1 MNKPIVFISHITE
14 EKELAIELKRLIEES
29 FLGMLEVFVSSDEDS
44 IASGSRWL
52 DNITEALKN
61 CVIELILCSPES
73 VKRPWINFEAGA
85 GWIREIN
92 VIPLCHS
99 GMEVS
104 KLPIPLNLL
113 QAVKISEISSL
124 KLIFPVLASAIDA
137 KCPKITFDEFVNRV
151 KQLEEKYTY
160 WNEINKRLTEFE
172 SKYVKIF
179 NVLKERDIVADLQET
194 DLRELQR
201 ILSWFIEKEYVSF
214 QETCS
219 VALTQEGLFKKIVIN
234 ATREYRRLFCMKECV
249 FYRK

>member
-29 FLGMLEVFVSSDEDS
+29 FLGMLEVFVSSDEES
-44 IASGSRWL
+44 ITSGSRWL

-85 GWIREIN
+85 GWIREIS

-113 QAVKISEISSL
+113 QAVKISEIASL

-137 KCPKITFDEFVNRV
+137 KCPKITFDDFVHRV
-151 KQLEEKYTY
+151 KQIEEKYTY
-160 WNEINKRLTEFE
+160 WSEINKRLTEFE
-172 SKYVKIF
+172 SRYVAIF
-179 NVLKERDIVADLQET
+179 NILKERDVATDLQEI
-194 DLRELQR
+194 DLRELQG
-201 ILSWFIEKEYVSF
+201 ILSWFIEKGYVSF
-214 QETCS
+214 QETHS
-219 VALTQEGLFKKIVIN
+219 VTMTPEGFFKRVVIK
-234 ATREYRRLFCMKECV
+234 ATREYRSLFYMKECI